1 MYIKQ
6 VIIEGFRSY
15 REQTVI
21 EPFSPQHNVIVGR
34 NGCGKSNFFKAIQ
47 FVLSDEYTN
56 LKEEDRIALLHE
68 GSGPKVMSG
77 FVEIIFDNSDG
88 RLPVEKEEVGIKRA
102 IGMKKDQYFL
112 DKKVVSKG
120 DIMNFLETAG
130 FSRNN
135 PYYIVKQGKINE
147 ISVAKDSFRLKIL
160 KEVAGSNVYD
170 EKKVESRE
178 ILKEAEEKRQS
189 ILDVLKAI
197 EDRLSQLEVEKEELK
212 EFQKWDKMKRSIE
225 YTIHNKELENVQNKL
240 IDMQKNRS
248 ESSTKS
254 NKIYEDLS
262 RISDESKETEKQ
274 IQDLKIKETNI
285 KDELDQLNGEKSNL
299 LSRRARFEFDI
310 RDAQDESKQAAMSSD
325 LAKSELSRIDKQ
337 IKRAEEDLNKILPEY
352 ENLRTEESKL
362 TKDRDL
368 CEQKRNEIYA
378 KQGRST
384 RFTTKEDRDK
394 WIKNELKIINKAMDD
409 KKNLSSRL
417 NEELGSDKERTDKFR
432 AEIEHKSKD
441 LDKQQQAIEDAERKN
456 FDLQHRKEEAQTK
469 RNNMWRQETQFTQD
483 LNKLKEEYTKC
494 EQNLRSSIGRTIL
507 QGIESIKSIL
517 KQCETEKTNL
527 DVVNGYYGLLI
538 DTIECNK
545 SFYTAIESAVSN
557 RLFYHVVQ
565 SDTVAMKLL
574 KMMNSQK
581 LHGEVNYLPL
591 NVIKTENVT
600 YPNTTDAEALI
611 NLLKY
616 EKKFEKGIKY
626 VFDKI
631 LLCRNS
637 DAATQLAKETQMD
650 CVLLDGDF
658 ISRKGAL
665 TGGYIDQKFSKMLFY
680 RKRSELVNEIAKK
693 EAEIVELQS
702 EIGKIDSELNTVLG
716 EIIRQDNLI
725 RRSKDTYE
733 QMKLDLLSRKHE
745 IQRYEQ
751 QKPQKEASIRSLSVD
766 IEQLESKKKMLQS
779 EVGTEMLKH
788 LSSDDQKE
796 VDELNDKVH
805 KLNQRLK
812 EVLERLSL
820 IEAEKSHLDNQL
832 KNNFLKR
839 KEDLEKEVAESRV
852 ATRSN
857 KIELFSKE
865 LEMINEKITLLDENI
880 IKLTHDLNG
889 LNRTELIKYEKK
901 LEDLQ
906 DQERK
911 LQHELQESTV
921 DLEKVSSK
929 LSLLLKKKD
938 ECLKATRNLG
948 VLPSDAYEKYSE
960 MSSKEL
966 YFKVKKIFF
975 LFSILNYFQLNFF
988 NQIIS
993 ILRIFI

>member
-21 EPFSPQHNVIVGR
+21 EPFSPEHNVIVGR

-77 FVEIIFDNSDG
+77 FVEIIFDNTDG
-88 RLPVEKEEVGIKRA
+88 RLPVEKDEVSIKRA
-102 IGMKKDQYFL
+102 IGMKKTSTFGQ
-112 DKKVVSKG
+112 KVVSKG

-147 ISVAKDSFRLKIL
+147 ISIAKDSFRLKIL

-170 EKKVESRE
+170 EKKEESGG

-240 IDMQKNRS
+240 IDLQKSRS

-254 NKIYEDLS
+254 NKIYEELS
-262 RISDESKETEKQ
+262 RISDESKETEKK
-274 IQDLKIKETNI
+274 IQDLKLKETNI
-285 KDELDQLNGEKSNL
+285 KDELDQLNEEKSNL

-310 RDAQDESKQAAMSSD
+310 RDAQDESRQAAMSSD
-325 LAKSELSRIDKQ
+325 LAKTELNRIEKQ
-337 IKRAEEDLNKILPEY
+337 IKRAEDDLNKILPEY
-352 ENLRTEESKL
+352 DNLRSQESEL
-362 TKDRDL
+362 TQERDL

-384 RFTTKEDRDK
+384 RFGTKEDRDR
-394 WIKNELKIINKAMDD
+394 WIKNELKIINKAVED
-409 KKNLSSRL
+409 KNNLSSRL
-417 NEELGSDKERTDKFR
+417 NEELRSDKDRTDKFR
-432 AEIEHKSKD
+432 TEIEHKSKD
-441 LDKQQQAIEDAERKN
+441 LEKQQQAIEDAERKN

-469 RNNMWRQETQFTQD
+469 RNNMWRQETQLTQD
-483 LNKLKEEYTKC
+483 LNKLKEEYSRC
-494 EQNLRSSIGRTIL
+494 EQNMRSSIGRTIL
-507 QGIESIKSIL
+507 QGIESIKQIL
-517 KQCETEKTNL
+517 TVRRGKTNS
-527 DVVNGYYGLLI
+527 DVVKGYFGLLI
-538 DTIECNK
+538 DAIDCNK

-557 RLFYHVVQ
+557 RLFYHVVE

-574 KMMNSQK
+574 KMMNQQK

-600 YPNTTDAEALI
+600 YPNTTDAEAI
-611 NLLKY
+611 IKLLKY
-616 EKKFEKGIKY
+616 DQKVEKGVKH

-637 DAATQLAKETQMD
+637 DAATQLAKQTQMD

-680 RKRSELVNEIAKK
+680 RKRSELVEEIAKK
-693 EAEIVELQS
+693 EGEIVALQS
-702 EIGKIDSELNTVLG
+702 DIGKIDSELNTVLG
-716 EIIRQDNLI
+716 ELIRQENLI
-725 RRSKDTYE
+725 RRSKDTFE
-733 QMKLDLLSRKHE
+733 QMKLDLVSRKHE

-751 QKPQKEASIRSLSVD
+751 QKPQKEASIRSLAVD
-766 IEQLESKKKMLQS
+766 IEQLQSKKEMLQS
-779 EVGTEMLKH
+779 ELGSELVKQ
-788 LSSDDQKE
+788 LSSEDQKI

-812 EVLERLSL
+812 EVLQRLSL

-839 KEDLEKEVAESRV
+839 K
-852 ATRSN
+852 
-857 KIELFSKE
+857 KIWKKKWP
-865 LEMINEKITLLDENI
+865 I
-880 IKLTHDLNG
+880 
-889 LNRTELIKYEKK
+889 RKK
-901 LEDLQ
+901 LEDFQ

-911 LQHELQESTV
+911 MQHDLQESTV

-960 MSSKEL
+960 VSSKEL
-966 YFKVKKIFF
+966 YFKVT
-975 LFSILNYFQLNFF
+975 
-988 NQIIS
+988 
-993 ILRIFI
+993 